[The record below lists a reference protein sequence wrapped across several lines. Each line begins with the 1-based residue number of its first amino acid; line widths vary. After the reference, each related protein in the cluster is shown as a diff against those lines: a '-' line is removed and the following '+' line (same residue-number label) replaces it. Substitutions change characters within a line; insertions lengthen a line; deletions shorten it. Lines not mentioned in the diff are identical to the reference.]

1 MLSSKVIFRKV
12 ARAEGHFFIYIDSLW
27 KINEIYISTS
37 GPVWAYYTN
46 HPSTDHS
53 FVKTFSGDII
63 AIFEKKRGRKRRREG
78 AKGGERKRRKRGEKK
93 DSCACHTYRF
103 LIYPK
108 LFGAEKAGRDE
119 IGGEKW
125 GRYNIFIHCVLN
137 TNHLFNKLQFKS
149 LHTALAC
156 VEIPFE

>member
-1 MLSSKVIFRKV
+1 MTKTIGREEILFSNIRRLVNDAGRKRGGMLSSKVIFRKV

-63 AIFEKKRGRKRRREG
+63 AIFVILNIYEIEF
-78 AKGGERKRRKRGEKK
+78 
-93 DSCACHTYRF
+93 SNINFLLIYRF
-103 LIYPK
+103 NK
-108 LFGAEKAGRDE
+108 V
-119 IGGEKW
+119 
-125 GRYNIFIHCVLN
+125 IFHFC
-137 TNHLFNKLQFKS
+137 
-149 LHTALAC
+149 
-156 VEIPFE
+156 